1 MFELTAEEKTA
12 VAVFEMLMSAS
23 FEDWYETEFRDF
35 AEGADNAVTKVE
47 ILNFLKRKLK
57 SA

>member
-1 MFELTAEEKTA
+1 MNELTAAEKTA

-23 FEDWYETEFRDF
+23 FEDWYENEFRDF
-35 AEGADNAVTKVE
+35 VEGADNAVTKVE
-47 ILNFLKRKLK
+47 IINFLKKRLI